1 MTSAPL
7 ASSAP
12 RERAPQGHA
21 CLGFTPLPQAW
32 PARTSACRAPRGTT
46 AAILGCPTP
55 WRQDSVM
62 QGEGALTLNSSG
74 AKREEYP

>member
-12 RERAPQGHA
+12 GERAPQCHA
-21 CLGFTPLPQAW
+21 CLGFTRLPQAW

-46 AAILGCPTP
+46 VAILGCPTP
-55 WRQDSVM
+55 WRQGSAM
-62 QGEGALTLNSSG
+62 QGERTLTLNSSG
-74 AKREEYP
+74 AKKEEYP